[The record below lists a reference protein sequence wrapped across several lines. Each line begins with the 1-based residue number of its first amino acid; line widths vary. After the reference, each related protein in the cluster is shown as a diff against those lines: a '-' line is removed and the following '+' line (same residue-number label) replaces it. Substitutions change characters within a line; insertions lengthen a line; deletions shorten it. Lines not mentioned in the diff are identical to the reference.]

1 MSDAVQWGID
11 DIYGRQV
18 PASRSLQTWVVRVKS
33 TTPPFR
39 MLWLNLKGDPPN
51 LWLPDRILISHGARV
66 VFLLVWLKL
75 V

>member
-1 MSDAVQWGID
+1 MLCTGELM
-11 DIYGRQV
+11 IYKV
-18 PASRSLQTWVVRVKS
+18 DRSLLRGAYRRVVRVKS
-33 TTPPFR
+33 TIQDAVVELQRRPRLPR
-39 MLWLNLKGDPPN
+39 N